1 MTTGRVRGGF
11 NQYGFTVGILMLD
24 TRFPR
29 IPGDMGNAQT
39 FPFPVRYQRVTGADP
54 DLVVRRGAEGLLPA
68 FVEGAQ
74 ALEREG
80 VGAITTNCGFLIKY
94 QAQLAR
100 AVRVPVFT
108 SSLLL
113 VPLVHRMLPPG
124 GRVGVM
130 TVNAGTLTPDHLT
143 SAGIGAEVPLA
154 VVGMETEKEFTRA
167 LLDNELELDV
177 DLAREEHVR
186 VARRLVADHPDI
198 GAIVLE
204 CTNMPPYTADIQRET
219 GRPVRRLL
227 GRGRACSVFSPPARC
242 ALTRPT
248 YRAALSANRASSAAR
263 LGISIECFFL
273 FPRLREVDEALT
285 ADPTLADRV
294 TEVHP
299 ELSFRALAGA
309 PIGLVEP
316 KRSPRGLSRRLAP
329 LDRKS
334 TRLNSSHRTISD

>member
-11 NQYGFTVGILMLD
+11 NQYGFTVGVLMLD

-29 IPGDMGNAQT
+29 IHGDMGNAST
-39 FPFPVRYQRVTGADP
+39 FHFPVRYHRVTGADP

-68 FVEGAQ
+68 FVEGAR

-94 QAQLAR
+94 QAELAR

-124 GRVGVM
+124 QRVGIM
-130 TVNAGTLTPDHLT
+130 TVNASSLT
-143 SAGIGAEVPLA
+143 SEHLSGAGIGADVPLA
-154 VVGMETEKEFTRA
+154 VVGLETEKEFTRA

-177 DLAREEHVR
+177 GLAREEHIR
-186 VARRLVADHPDI
+186 VARRLVSEHPDV

-219 GRPVRRLL
+219 GRPVFDILSL
-227 GRGRACSVFSPPARC
+227 VTMAHD
-242 ALTRPT
+242 AL
-248 YRAALSANRASSAAR
+248 
-263 LGISIECFFL
+263 
-273 FPRLREVDEALT
+273 V
-285 ADPTLADRV
+285 
-294 TEVHP
+294 
-299 ELSFRALAGA
+299 AGQ
-309 PIGLVEP
+309 
-316 KRSPRGLSRRLAP
+316 SPRPA
-329 LDRKS
+329 
-334 TRLNSSHRTISD
+334 

>member
-29 IPGDMGNAQT
+29 ISGDMGNATT
-39 FPFPVRYQRVTGADP
+39 FPFPVRYHRVAGADP
-54 DLVVRRGAEGLLPA
+54 DLVVRRSAEGLLPA
-68 FVEGAQ
+68 FVAGAQ

-94 QAQLAR
+94 QAELAR
-100 AVRVPVFT
+100 AVRIPVFT

-113 VPLVHRMLPPG
+113 VPLVHRTLPAG
-124 GRVGVM
+124 QRIGIM
-130 TVNAGTLTPDHLT
+130 TVNASTLTPQHL
-143 SAGIGAEVPLA
+143 SAAGIGADVPLA

-177 DLAREEHVR
+177 DVAREEHVR

-219 GRPVRRLL
+219 GRPVFDVLSL
-227 GRGRACSVFSPPARC
+227 VTMFHG
-242 ALTRPT
+242 ALV
-248 YRAALSANRASSAAR
+248 AAQ
-263 LGISIECFFL
+263 
-273 FPRLREVDEALT
+273 
-285 ADPTLADRV
+285 
-294 TEVHP
+294 
-299 ELSFRALAGA
+299 
-309 PIGLVEP
+309 
-316 KRSPRGLSRRLAP
+316 SPRRA
-329 LDRKS
+329 
-334 TRLNSSHRTISD
+334 

>member
-94 QAQLAR
+94 QQQLAR

-113 VPLVHRMLPPG
+113 VPLVHRMLAPG
-124 GRVGVM
+124 GRVGII
-130 TVNAGTLTPDHLT
+130 TVNAGTLTP
-143 SAGIGAEVPLA
+143 EPLA
-154 VVGMETEKEFTRA
+154 AVGLEAEKEFTHV
-167 LLDNELELDV
+167 LLDDQPELDV

-186 VARRLVADHPDI
+186 VARRLVAEHPDV

-219 GRPVRRLL
+219 GRPVFDIVSLVTMVHDALVAGQPPRR
-227 GRGRACSVFSPPARC
+227 A
-242 ALTRPT
+242 
-248 YRAALSANRASSAAR
+248 
-263 LGISIECFFL
+263 
-273 FPRLREVDEALT
+273 
-285 ADPTLADRV
+285 
-294 TEVHP
+294 
-299 ELSFRALAGA
+299 
-309 PIGLVEP
+309 
-316 KRSPRGLSRRLAP
+316 
-329 LDRKS
+329 
-334 TRLNSSHRTISD
+334 